1 MPCNCNKKKNTIEFV
16 VKYPDGSSVTQN
28 TELEAKRLAT
38 QVGGSYSART
48 KQPA

>member
-1 MPCNCNKKKNTIEFV
+1 MPCNCNKKKNTIEYV
-16 VKYPDGSSVTQN
+16 VKYPDGRTVKQN

-38 QVGGSYSART
+38 RVGGTYQART